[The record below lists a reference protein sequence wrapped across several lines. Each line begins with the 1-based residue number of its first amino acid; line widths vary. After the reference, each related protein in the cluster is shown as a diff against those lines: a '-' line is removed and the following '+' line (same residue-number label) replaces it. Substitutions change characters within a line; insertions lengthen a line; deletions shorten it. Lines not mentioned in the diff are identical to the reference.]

1 MDEAYR
7 KAVSM
12 QKIQLM
18 TDSASD
24 ISRAD
29 EQRYGI
35 EVIPFPVTLGNRTY
49 LSRVDFDNEQFYSL
63 MAQHDEIPKTAQIPP
78 YQFQEIYLRQARDGV
93 TDLILVLINSQGSA
107 TYDNSVQ
114 AIDLFYEEH
123 PEYRDVLHIHSFD
136 GMGYNALYGSP
147 VVHAAKMC
155 QDGAPV
161 EDILQYLTDI
171 LPRREIYFGIY
182 DLKYAAKSG
191 RIPTAAAFLGAA
203 LHVKPVMKIFDRSI
217 TTAAKCRGEH
227 KLVEKVAEL
236 SIADMEPGSPYEL
249 IYGSDAAC
257 LEELHGLMVHR
268 LGYEPAAAYQI
279 GAAVAANA
287 GPRVAG
293 VAFTIK
299 SDKNV

>member
-1 MDEAYR
+1 MR
-7 KAVSM
+7 
-12 QKIQLM
+12 KIQIM

-24 ISRAD
+24 ISSAD

-35 EVIPFPVTLGNRTY
+35 EVIPFPVTLGDRTY
-49 LSRVDFDNEQFYSL
+49 LSRVDFDNEQFFSL

-78 YQFQEIYLRQARDGV
+78 YQFQEIYLRQAEAGV
-93 TDLILVLINSQGSA
+93 TDLVLVLINSRGSA

-114 AIDLFYEEH
+114 AISLFYEEH
-123 PEYRDVLHIHSFD
+123 PEYRDVMHIHSFD

-147 VVHAAKMC
+147 VVQAARMC
-155 QDGAPV
+155 QDGAPL
-161 EDILQYLTDI
+161 EEILRYLTDI

-227 KLVEKVAEL
+227 KLIEKVASL
-236 SIADMEPGSPYEL
+236 SLEDMEPGSPYEL
-249 IYGSDAAC
+249 IYGSDPAC
-257 LEELHGLMVHR
+257 LEELRQLMVQQ
-268 LGYEPAAAYQI
+268 LGYEPAAVYQI
-279 GAAVAANA
+279 GAAVAANS
-287 GPRVAG
+287 GPRIAG
-293 VAFTIK
+293 VAFTQKK
-299 SDKNV
+299 SGEPDKASVN